1 MASTRLVGNMMRI
14 KFIKHILSTMS
25 LYNIIYNKNLVI
37 TSQTIMMIS
46 TDDRSPLGGDCFSS
60 PSISPQPAA
69 EEEQKVTLDPA
80 SVESILC
87 TTVLHCTVLYCTVL
101 CCAILYYRVYPLHT
115 AAPRVH
121 GGQRTRGQ
129 DLAGLS
135 VPHLRTH
142 AHLRRFPR

>member
-1 MASTRLVGNMMRI
+1 
-14 KFIKHILSTMS
+14 MS

-101 CCAILYYRVYPLHT
+101 CYTVL
-115 AAPRVH
+115 
-121 GGQRTRGQ
+121 
-129 DLAGLS
+129 
-135 VPHLRTH
+135 
-142 AHLRRFPR
+142 